1 MSSGRTPSTP
11 GCDRSTTIVTFD
23 GSVDDLRILEGSDSI
38 TAEWSAAGR
47 FSSGQPVRLTYVAV
61 VRYDGDAV
69 IEYHD
74 YMNPLELQPGLTAGP
89 PRESA

>member
-1 MSSGRTPSTP
+1 MPNRVVGKDAIDAWMRQV
-11 GCDRSTTIVTFD
+11 DDIVTFD
-23 GSVDDLRILEGSDSI
+23 GSDSI

-47 FSSGQPVRLTYVAV
+47 FSSAQPVRLTYVAV

-74 YMNPLELQPGLTAGP
+74 YMNPLELQPGLTAVP